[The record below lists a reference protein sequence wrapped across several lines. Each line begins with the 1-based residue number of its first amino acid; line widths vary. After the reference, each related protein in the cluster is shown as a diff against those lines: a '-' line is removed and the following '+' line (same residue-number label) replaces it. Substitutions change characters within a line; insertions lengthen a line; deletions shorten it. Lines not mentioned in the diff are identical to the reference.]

1 MKNFG
6 LVHIPNIFF
15 VEPVTLLIQVINAM
29 CGGTVAMN
37 VAINYS
43 DSISKLICCSGIA
56 RNGIIK
62 KPLYAKIMIPRK
74 KRK

>member
-43 DSISKLICCSGIA
+43 DSI
-56 RNGIIK
+56 
-62 KPLYAKIMIPRK
+62 
-74 KRK
+74 